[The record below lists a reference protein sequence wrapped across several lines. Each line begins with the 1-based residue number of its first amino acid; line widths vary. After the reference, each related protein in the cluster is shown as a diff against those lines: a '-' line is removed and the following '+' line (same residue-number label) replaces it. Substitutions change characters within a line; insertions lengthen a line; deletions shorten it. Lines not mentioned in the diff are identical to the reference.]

1 VDKAYNKYMTKFNE
15 KQEKE
20 KKKQQQ
26 EQERLK
32 KEQLKTQQDQQ
43 KQSNSNAQVKEL
55 TKEEFERAK
64 IEEELREKIAK
75 NPELKNQIDE
85 INKEKLNENNKEKE
99 KETEKEEDKIA
110 EGKIRPNKGNGAN
123 MEKYIWYQYS
133 IQEITVIIP
142 VDKKITGKDIKVKF
156 DSKKLNV
163 TVAGEHIIGGD
174 LKNNMNVN

>member
-1 VDKAYNKYMTKFNE
+1 MTKFNE

-26 EQERLK
+26 EQERIK
-32 KEQLKTQQDQQ
+32 KEQLKTQQE
-43 KQSNSNAQVKEL
+43 NTNAQVKEL

-64 IEEELREKIAK
+64 MEEELREKIAK

-85 INKEKLNENNKEKE
+85 INKEKKSNIIE
-99 KETEKEEDKIA
+99 KETEKEKEKEEDKVA

-123 MEKYIWYQYS
+123 MEKYIWYQYT
-133 IQEITVIIP
+133 IQEITIVIP
-142 VDKKITGKDIKVKF
+142 VEKKIIGKDIKIKF

-163 TVAGEHIIGGD
+163 TVAGEQIIGGD
-174 LKNNMNVN
+174 LKNNMNVNIKKLK